1 MLDTVAC
8 AYVMRN
14 FKVVYVRHNTLGKIC
29 YVTKKYNANVF
40 RVLNAV
46 YDNDEI

>member
-1 MLDTVAC
+1 MLDTVAS

-14 FKVVYVRHNTLGKIC
+14 FKVVYVRHITLAKIC
-29 YVTKKYNANVF
+29 YVTKKNNANVF

-46 YDNDEI
+46 YGNDEI